1 MASITVIDANG
12 AYGFTAAA
20 GGETVN
26 GSGASGALFVF
37 GGSDSEAIIGGSGAD
52 TLVGGTG
59 SDTLVGGAGAN
70 IFVIGAEAGNANVHY
85 FIDDFTAND
94 AIFLGGSGTAGSL
107 LANATIGSGGVT
119 ITLSNGALVTFT
131 NLSNPSS
138 LNGKIQ
144 VDGGDPVSASAP
156 PRNFYRSRYP
166 GRRRI
171 RRAFSYRCRRHPSGR
186 S

>member
-26 GSGASGALFVF
+26 GSGASGALTVF
-37 GGSDSEAIIGGSGAD
+37 GGSDSERIIGGSGAD

-59 SDTLVGGAGAN
+59 SDTLTGGAGAN
-70 IFVIGAEAGNANVHY
+70 VFVIGAEAGNANVHY
-85 FIDDFTAND
+85 FIDDFTADD
-94 AIFLGGSGTAGSL
+94 AIFLGGSGTAASL
-107 LANATIGSGGVT
+107 LANAQVFGGNTT

-131 NLSNPSS
+131 NITDPSA
-138 LNGKIQ
+138 LNGRIQ
-144 VDGGDPVSASAP
+144 VGGSEPVSALAP
-156 PRNFYRSRYP
+156 PRNCYRSRYP

-171 RRAFSYRCRRHPSGR
+171 RRAFTYRCRRHPSGR